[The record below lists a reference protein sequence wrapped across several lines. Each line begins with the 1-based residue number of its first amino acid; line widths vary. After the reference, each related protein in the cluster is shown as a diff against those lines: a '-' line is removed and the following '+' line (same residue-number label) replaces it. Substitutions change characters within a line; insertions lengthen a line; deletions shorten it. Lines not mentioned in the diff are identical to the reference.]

1 MSKAIVQNVA
11 AISGPHVLK
20 KALVMSRGK
29 KNAGISDDGLRLTA
43 LSIDQT
49 AKILSAAGGRQITE
63 QMIRQ
68 DIDAGA
74 PANPDG
80 TVNLIHYT
88 AWLVLLEVDGGG

>member
-1 MSKAIVQNVA
+1 MANVA
-11 AISGPHVLK
+11 KIFGTHVLK
-20 KALVMSRGK
+20 RALVMSGREK
-29 KNAGISDDGLRLTA
+29 SAGISDDGLRLTA

-49 AKILSAAGGRQITE
+49 ANILSAASGRQITE

-68 DIDAGA
+68 DMEAGA

-88 AWLVLLEVDGGG
+88 AWLVREENSGD